1 MSSKISFDVGNG
13 QMVKFW
19 KDERCGIDPLWDSF
33 PSLFSLTCSKDAWVE
48 DVLDFSIPEEEG
60 WSPSFSRPLNDW
72 EVGCGGFS
80 FLLGWDDGEQGRG
93 R

>member
-48 DVLDFSIPEEEG
+48 DV
-60 WSPSFSRPLNDW
+60 
-72 EVGCGGFS
+72 
-80 FLLGWDDGEQGRG
+80 
-93 R
+93 